1 LRSLLAPG
9 QPAEGQTLSSGPSVT
24 VTGGEVEAAAP
35 GVTFKKNSTDVFVSV
50 QDVHAL

>member
-24 VTGGEVEAAAP
+24 VTGGEIEAEQH
-35 GVTFKKNSTDVFVSV
+35 GSTFKKNSTDVFVSI